1 MAILNEVGSMWI
13 EKDNATGVHLTFCID
28 SVDKLT
34 QVGREWAIKWNFCVR
49 VCRLCGG
56 RIAQSVEHSAN
67 NAAVQGSSPCMTILL
82 PSLIDSIATTSCCFV
97 PAVASSSSETT
108 TYGDCMPVLV
118 QRAAMRSIQTYD
130 LYLAVLA
137 TRCQAMNLR
146 VILTLGCGRVRAW

>member
-1 MAILNEVGSMWI
+1 MAILNEFGSMWI

-82 PSLIDSIATTSCCFV
+82 PPLIDSIAITSSCLI
-97 PAVASSSSETT
+97 PDVAS
-108 TYGDCMPVLV
+108 
-118 QRAAMRSIQTYD
+118 
-130 LYLAVLA
+130 
-137 TRCQAMNLR
+137 
-146 VILTLGCGRVRAW
+146 